1 MYQPL
6 GASLKTDLKMDLNTS
21 EIYDILVSKG
31 VKGLYHANTVRTSKT
46 FLEQGGVLSRKF
58 VEDKGLF
65 QTTQKSDELD
75 KEFGIWDDIFLDAIN
90 ISKYFSTY
98 NKYGPIL
105 FGFKLDLLKSESI
118 KTVRITKKN
127 PIYWKK
133 EDSFEDKYFFSAEEF
148 SSKFK
153 SGNKLNDGGYHLTFT
168 NIKGVL
174 PFDHLFGIQIDNP
187 GVYIIDNNG
196 VKKMISERIVD
207 YFSEDLK
214 RLGIQEAI
222 TIKDSYYLKIQYQI
236 MNKFRTDE
244 FKRLFSRNG

>member
-1 MYQPL
+1 
-6 GASLKTDLKMDLNTS
+6 MDLNAA
-21 EIYDILVSKG
+21 EIYDILVSKE

-58 VEDKGLF
+58 VQDNGLL
-65 QTTQKSDELD
+65 QTTQKSDDLD

-105 FGFKLDLLKSESI
+105 FGFKLNLLKSDSV
-118 KTVRITKKN
+118 KTVRITKRN

-133 EDSFEDKYFFSAEEF
+133 EDSIENKYFTSTEEF
-148 SSKFK
+148 KTKFK

-168 NIKGVL
+168 NLKGIL
-174 PFDHLFGIQIDNP
+174 PFDHLFGIQIDDP
-187 GVYIIDNNG
+187 GLYILDESGI
-196 VKKMISERIVD
+196 KKMISERIVD

-214 RLGIQEAI
+214 RLGIQDTI
-222 TIKDSYYLKIQYQI
+222 TIQDNNFLKIQYHL
-236 MNKFRTDE
+236 MNKLRIDE
-244 FKRLFSRNG
+244 FKRLFSRIGQ